1 MTNLK
6 VAFCIYKY
14 FPFGGLQRDFL
25 RIAKEIS
32 SRGHEV
38 RVYVRQWDGEK
49 PASFQIVEVP
59 TFALTN
65 TGKNEKYY
73 HWVRKHLLA
82 NPVDRVVGFNRMPG
96 LDVYFAG
103 DVCYANANE
112 HRNSFYKLT
121 PRYKHSI
128 AFEKAVFNKG
138 NKTKILLLT
147 ESSKESFQKFY
158 GTEANRFFVLPPGID
173 VERRYSN
180 QPVNTRNLFRQ
191 EFSISSEQTLLLQ
204 VCSNYELKGVDR
216 SIKAIADLPDEI
228 RKNIIFFVVG
238 QDNPEKMQLL
248 AKKVGLEKQIR
259 FFEGRDDIARFM
271 LGADVMLHPAKRE
284 AAGIVI
290 LESIISGLPIIVSG
304 LCGYAPYVKS
314 AGAGVIL
321 SEPFRQQEYS
331 QVLQKTLNDEPVL
344 KQWKS
349 NAQNYADH
357 ANLYD
362 LARQAADI
370 ILE

>member
-38 RVYVRQWDGEK
+38 RVYVRQWEGEK
-49 PASFQIVEVP
+49 PESFQIVEVP
-59 TFALTN
+59 TFAFTN

-73 HWVRKHLLA
+73 QWVRKHLLS

-103 DVCYANANE
+103 DVCYANANQQ
-112 HRNSFYKLT
+112 RSSLYKLT
-121 PRYKHSI
+121 PRYQCSI
-128 AFEKAVFNKG
+128 AFEKAVFDRG
-138 NKTKILLLT
+138 NKTKVLLLT
-147 ESSKESFQKFY
+147 ESSKEAFQKFY
-158 GTEANRFFVLPPGID
+158 KTESDRFFVLPPGID
-173 VERRYSN
+173 IERKYSN
-180 QPVNTRNLFRQ
+180 QPTNTRNLFRR

-216 SIKAIADLPDEI
+216 SIKAIADLPDDI

-248 AKKVGLEKQIR
+248 AKKQDLEKQIR
-259 FFEGRDDIARFM
+259 FFGGRDDIARFM
-271 LGADVMLHPAKRE
+271 LGADIMLHPAKRE

-290 LESIISGLPIIVSG
+290 LESIISL
-304 LCGYAPYVKS
+304 LRLLKS
-314 AGAGVIL
+314 
-321 SEPFRQQEYS
+321 F
-331 QVLQKTLNDEPVL
+331 
-344 KQWKS
+344 
-349 NAQNYADH
+349 
-357 ANLYD
+357 
-362 LARQAADI
+362 
-370 ILE
+370 

>member
-173 VERRYSN
+173 IERKYSN
-180 QPVNTRNLFRQ
+180 QPKETRSQFRQ
-191 EFSISSEQTLLLQ
+191 EFAISPRQKLLLQ

-216 SIKAIADLPDEI
+216 SILAIANLPFEI
-228 RKNIIFFVVG
+228 RKNILFFVVG
-238 QDNPEKMQLL
+238 QDNPEKMRLL
-248 AKKVGLEKQIR
+248 AKKMGLEKQIK
-259 FFEGRDDIARFM
+259 FFGGRDDIARFM
-271 LGADVMLHPAKRE
+271 LGADIMLHPAKRE

-290 LESIISGLPIIVSG
+290 LESIISGLPIVVSG
-304 LCGYAPYVKS
+304 LCGYAPYVKYAE
-314 AGAGVIL
+314 AGIIL
-321 SEPFRQQEYS
+321 NEPFKQQEYS
-331 QVLQKTLNDEPVL
+331 QALQKILEDDALL

-349 NAQNYADH
+349 NAQKYADH